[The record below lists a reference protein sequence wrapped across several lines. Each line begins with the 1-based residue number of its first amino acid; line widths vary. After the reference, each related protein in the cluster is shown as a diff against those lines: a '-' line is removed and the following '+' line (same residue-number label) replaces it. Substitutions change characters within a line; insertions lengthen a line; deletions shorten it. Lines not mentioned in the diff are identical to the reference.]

1 MKNILIPFA
10 IVNNKVKNIKNIYKQ
25 DECYCLECGE
35 KLILRNGDKNIKHL
49 AHMSNSNCLYRNDYE
64 YEKHGGESYEHKY
77 AKEYIR
83 DNLLY
88 FRQYGNEIII
98 KDGEFKLGGFKDLK
112 VDKIEIEYRGLKK
125 ELDLKNEY
133 IPDLLLRT
141 SDCLIALEIYNK
153 NKKNKALIKDN
164 LIGKNIYVY
173 EIDIRSISVL
183 NFKEIFKNMK
193 LIFSNLEC
201 EFNDAMKP
209 IQDKIVE
216 CNTLKNTIS
225 HKENEITNCKI
236 EINSLEEQLSNNYK
250 NKYYSDRI
258 VNRNKYLEKTIEK
271 LKGKDIENRKCWKKC
286 VKDWYSRNLNFL
298 IDKDI
303 KKCDSDSDEFEIL
316 DNFKRF
322 YNGKV
327 GAYSSWGGD
336 EKLKEIADITKIYP
350 KAIKYLGVDNDRFK
364 ELVGMISTVNSEC
377 NDEGEI
383 ILKRI
388 ISEDIL
394 FIEN

>member
-1 MKNILIPFA
+1 MKRVLIPFA
-10 IVNNKVKNIKNIYKQ
+10 MVNNKVKDIKNIYKQ

-64 YEKHGGESYEHKY
+64 YKEYGGESYEHKY
-77 AKEYIR
+77 AKEYIK

-88 FRQYGNEIII
+88 FRMRGNEIIV

-112 VDKIEIEYRGLKK
+112 VDKIEVEYRGLKK

-141 SDCLIALEIYNK
+141 SECLIALEIYNK
-153 NKKNKALIKDN
+153 NKKDRSLIRDN
-164 LIGKNIYVY
+164 LIGKNICVY
-173 EIDIRSISVL
+173 EIDIRNISVL
-183 NFKEIFKNMK
+183 NFKDIFKNMK
-193 LIFSNLEC
+193 LIFSNLQC
-201 EFNDAMKP
+201 EFNNAIKP

-216 CNTLKNTIS
+216 CSNLKREIS
-225 HKENEITNCKI
+225 CKENEIANYKK
-236 EINSLEEQLSNNYK
+236 EITSLEEKLNNSHKKY
-250 NKYYSDRI
+250 YYSDRL
-258 VNRNKYLEKTIEK
+258 VSRNKYLESTIEK
-271 LKGKDIENRKCWKKC
+271 LKNRDIENRKCWGKC
-286 VKDWYSRNLNFL
+286 VKDWYSNNLNIL

-303 KKCDSDSDEFEIL
+303 RKCDSSSDEFEIL
-316 DNFKRF
+316 INFKKF

-336 EKLKEIADITKIYP
+336 EKLKEIANITKLYP
-350 KAIKYLGVDNDRFK
+350 QAIKYLGVDNDRFK
-364 ELVGMISTVNSEC
+364 EVVGMTAVANSEC
-377 NDEGEI
+377 NDKGEM
-383 ILKRI
+383 ILRNI

-394 FIEN
+394 FVKN